1 MSLPNKQIG
10 WSNESN
16 LLWQVVKQIQHL
28 TKATT
33 TVSVVNTILNPI
45 PISGTVN
52 QGTANTITNAWPVK
66 ITDGTNTANVNTN
79 GSITVSGISAVGVA
93 PVNPPVGISGTDAGG
108 LKRSFLTDTSGR
120 LEIDTIQSLP
130 LPTGAAT
137 ELTLS
142 AINTRDSD
150 IVASGS
156 VTASTPFTINL
167 DAKGTYSFNA
177 SGTWVGSVIVEGS
190 LDGINWVP
198 TTFVALASGNAAS
211 TFSAPTSGQVNTVGL
226 DYIRFRSNTISSGS
240 VIITGLASRLVSN
253 VMLDNSLPTGSNVI
267 GSINNITGT
276 VSLPTLA
283 STSTLQ
289 TTGNTSLSSIDTK
302 LTSQAT
308 ATKQD
313 TGNTSLA
320 SIDGKVATSAKQDTG
335 NTTLSTIAT
344 NTGALL
350 TDTQLRAT
358 PVPFSP
364 RPNTTG
370 ANGTTPYKL
379 ISLASTNANSIKVSG
394 GNLYSV
400 LAIGLTSTVR
410 YLKFYN
416 KASAPTVGTDVPVF
430 TIPVPANTQGAG
442 VALGFTIGVNF
453 SAGIALAITSGSA
466 DSDTGAVGAGDV
478 ILNLTYA

>member
-1 MSLPNKQIG
+1 MQN
-10 WSNESN
+10 WTN
-16 LLWQVVKQIQHL
+16 LL
-28 TKATT
+28 A
-33 TVSVVNTILNPI
+33 SIL
-45 PISGTVN
+45 
-52 QGTANTITNAWPVK
+52 
-66 ITDGTNTANVNTN
+66 
-79 GSITVSGISAVGVA
+79 
-93 PVNPPVGISGTDAGG
+93 
-108 LKRSFLTDTSGR
+108 
-120 LEIDTIQSLP
+120 SL
-130 LPTGAAT
+130 
-137 ELTLS
+137 
-142 AINTRDSD
+142 NTREND
-150 IVASGS
+150 IVASS
-156 VTASTPFTINL
+156 TVTSSTPFTLNL
-167 DAKGTYSFNA
+167 DGKGTYSFNA

-190 LDGINWVP
+190 LDGTTWVP
-198 TTFVALASGNAAS
+198 TTFVALTSGNAAS

-240 VIITGLASRLVSN
+240 VTITGLASRLVAN
-253 VMLDNSLPTGSNVI
+253 VMLDNALPTGSNNI
-267 GSINNITGT
+267 GSINNVTGT
-276 VSLPTLA
+276 VSLPTGA
-283 STSTLQ
+283 
-289 TTGNTSLSSIDTK
+289 
-302 LTSQAT
+302 AT